1 MNALD
6 ASKELDLTHQ
16 HRLEHTYP
24 AALAVL
30 VVIALQLSLQE
41 KLTLG
46 PNWLMPALEA
56 ILMFLLL
63 LSIPRHNTLEFR
75 YRRMVVIG
83 LIALMNFANLYSLS
97 VLLAWLLQ
105 GGFANGAELLFDALK
120 LWLTNIILFTLWY
133 WELDAGGPVARM
145 HKKHEYP
152 DFLFTQMTSPQF
164 AQSTWRPS
172 FVDYL
177 FLSFTNASAFSPTD
191 TLPLSPRAK
200 MLMLIQALIS
210 LVTVALVAA
219 RAVNILP

>member
-1 MNALD
+1 M
-6 ASKELDLTHQ
+6 THQ

-24 AALAVL
+24 AALVVL

-46 PNWLMPALEA
+46 PNWLMPALEV
-56 ILMFLLL
+56 ILVFLLL

-75 YRRMVVIG
+75 HRRMVVSG
-83 LIALMNFANLYSLS
+83 LIVLMNFANLYSLW

-105 GGFANGAELLFDALK
+105 GGFANGVELLFDALK
-120 LWLTNIILFTLWY
+120 LWLTNMILFTLWY

-145 HKKHEYP
+145 HKKLEHP
-152 DFLFTQMTSPQF
+152 DFLFTQMTLPQF
-164 AQSTWRPS
+164 AKSNWRPS